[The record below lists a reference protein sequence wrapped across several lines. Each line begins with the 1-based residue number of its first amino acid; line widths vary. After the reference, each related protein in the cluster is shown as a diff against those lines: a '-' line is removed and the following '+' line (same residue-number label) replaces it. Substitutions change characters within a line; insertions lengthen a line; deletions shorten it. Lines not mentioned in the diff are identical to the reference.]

1 MVESVPQLS
10 PASHRH
16 SKGRQLVSLL
26 RRAEVLPAVLGLLR
40 ALSCDVFHLS
50 TAEVASTTESAQAS
64 KAVLVDS
71 LLVLGRLM
79 DVAHSLVRA
88 DRSLGQGLSAEQQG
102 QWVENIG
109 TLLAH
114 FQYALD
120 GPPQALFPAQYTGR
134 GALPALQLQKCDLEH
149 TLRGALATLS
159 LMCLQNGPMQKLCGA
174 TSPPGT
180 GVSGGKKSLLAQIC
194 SWTPKYFKDKRC
206 VSSCVGSLMF
216 VLTRLN
222 NTPSNYFQVQACDA
236 SVLDFSVPGLRR
248 QRVATAASRQALHCI
263 EVP

>member
-1 MVESVPQLS
+1 MISVLILLLRCRRSGGLVQRSATAEALVVESVPQLS
-10 PASHRH
+10 PATHRH

-40 ALSCDVFHLS
+40 ALLSCDVFHLS

-71 LLVLGRLM
+71 LLVLCRM
-79 DVAHSLVRA
+79 IDVAHSLVRA
-88 DRSLGQGLSAEQQG
+88 DRSLGQVLSAEQQG
-102 QWVENIG
+102 QWVESVG
-109 TLLAH
+109 ALLAH

-149 TLRGALATLS
+149 TLRGALTTLS

-180 GVSGGKKSLLAQIC
+180 GVSGGKRSLMAQIC
-194 SWTPKYFKDKRC
+194 SWTPKYFKDKRY
-206 VSSCVGSLMF
+206 VSSLLVFLCLFSL
-216 VLTRLN
+216 
-222 NTPSNYFQVQACDA
+222 D
-236 SVLDFSVPGLRR
+236 
-248 QRVATAASRQALHCI
+248 
-263 EVP
+263 

>member
-1 MVESVPQLS
+1 MSSDPLFCRRSGGLVERSATAETLVVESVPQLS
-10 PASHRH
+10 PATHRH

-40 ALSCDVFHLS
+40 ALLSCDVFHLS

-71 LLVLGRLM
+71 LLILGRLI

-102 QWVENIG
+102 QWVESIG
-109 TLLAH
+109 ALLAH

-134 GALPALQLQKCDLEH
+134 GALPALQLQKYDLEH
-149 TLRGALATLS
+149 TLRGALATFS
-159 LMCLQNGPMQKLCGA
+159 LMCLQNGPMQKLCTA
-174 TSPPGT
+174 
-180 GVSGGKKSLLAQIC
+180 VIGGKKTLMAQIC
-194 SWTPKYFKDKRC
+194 SWTPKYFKDKRY
-206 VSSCVGSLMF
+206 VPSPVGSLMF
-216 VLTRLN
+216 LLTRLIN
-222 NTPSNYFQVQACDA
+222 FPPPLLSGSSMRCFRA
-236 SVLDFSVPGLRR
+236 
-248 QRVATAASRQALHCI
+248 
-263 EVP
+263 